1 MEISSAAVASSGTT
15 SIDNSSDH
23 HSPPSSS
30 SNMPKRKRQ
39 RRRPRSNNNGQKM
52 PTAALA
58 PAKAAGAP
66 RTTNIHELIRA
77 RQKHGRVRFVSRVAC
92 GTWSPDALQQGVGRN
107 GSFLRRLKLSG
118 PLLKGHRGCVNTV
131 TATPDG
137 KFWITGSDD
146 LRVKVSKV
154 QSQGM
159 ARG

>member
-1 MEISSAAVASSGTT
+1 METASAAAASSGTT
-15 SIDNSSDH
+15 GIDNSNNQ

-30 SNMPKRKRQ
+30 SMPQRKRQ
-39 RRRPRSNNNGQKM
+39 RRKPHSNNHGRKM
-52 PTAALA
+52 PAAAVTTAA
-58 PAKAAGAP
+58 AGVGTP

-77 RQKHGRVRFVSRVAC
+77 RQRHGRVRFVSRVAC

-118 PLLKGHRGCVNTV
+118 PLLKGHRRCVNTV

-146 LRVKVSKV
+146 LRVKVSEV
-154 QSQGM
+154 RIQGM
-159 ARG
+159 GRG